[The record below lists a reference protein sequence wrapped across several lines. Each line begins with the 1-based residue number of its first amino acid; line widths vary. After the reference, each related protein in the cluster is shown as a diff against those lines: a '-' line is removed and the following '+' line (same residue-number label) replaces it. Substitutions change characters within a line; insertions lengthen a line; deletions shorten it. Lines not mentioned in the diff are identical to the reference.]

1 MLAILRREFSAYFR
15 SPIGYIYLAVFYIF
29 SGFFFF
35 TNNLYSGYS
44 SITGVYSSL
53 FSIIMFLIPILTM
66 RLMSEDKKQKTDQ
79 ALLTAPISL
88 FSLVMGKFLA
98 ALCVFC
104 MGLAVTLVYAFVI
117 AIFTTVSW
125 SVVFGNL
132 IGTIL
137 LATALIAIGMF
148 ISTLTENQVIAAVGG
163 FAVMLFLMLIDNLK
177 NVVTNSLLQ
186 KIVTGVSFYERY
198 TGFVMGKFN
207 YADAVFYLS
216 VAAIFIFLTIRVI
229 ERRRWS

>member
-117 AIFTTVSW
+117 AIFTTVAW

-132 IGTIL
+132 IVTIL

-177 NVVTNSLLQ
+177 NVVTNTLLQ

>member
-35 TNNLYSGYS
+35 TNNLFSGYS

-117 AIFTTVSW
+117 AIFTTVAW

-177 NVVTNSLLQ
+177 NVVTNTLLQ

>member
-88 FSLVMGKFLA
+88 FSLDRK
-98 ALCVFC
+98 
-104 MGLAVTLVYAFVI
+104 
-117 AIFTTVSW
+117 
-125 SVVFGNL
+125 SVV
-132 IGTIL
+132 
-137 LATALIAIGMF
+137 
-148 ISTLTENQVIAAVGG
+148 
-163 FAVMLFLMLIDNLK
+163 
-177 NVVTNSLLQ
+177 
-186 KIVTGVSFYERY
+186 
-198 TGFVMGKFN
+198 
-207 YADAVFYLS
+207 
-216 VAAIFIFLTIRVI
+216 
-229 ERRRWS
+229 

>member
-1 MLAILRREFSAYFR
+1 MLAILKREFSAYFR

-35 TNNLYSGYS
+35 TNNLYTGYS

-66 RLMSEDKKQKTDQ
+66 RLMSEDNRQKTDQ
-79 ALLTAPISL
+79 ALLTAPITL
-88 FSLVMGKFLA
+88 FALVMGKFLA

-104 MGLAVTLVYAFVI
+104 MGLAVTLIYAFVI
-117 AIFTTVSW
+117 AMYTPVAW
-125 SVVFGNL
+125 AVVFGNL

-137 LATALIAIGMF
+137 LAAALIGIGMF
-148 ISTLTENQVIAAVGG
+148 ISSLTENQVIAAVGG
-163 FAVMLFLMLIDNLK
+163 FAVMLFLILIDSLSSI
-177 NVVTNSLLQ
+177 VTNSTLQ
-186 KIVTGVSFYERY
+186 KVVDGISFYDRY

>member
-104 MGLAVTLVYAFVI
+104 MGLAVTPVYAFVI
-117 AIFTTVSW
+117 AIFTTVAW

-177 NVVTNSLLQ
+177 NVVTNTLLQ
-186 KIVTGVSFYERY
+186 KIVTEVSFYERY

>member
-177 NVVTNSLLQ
+177 NVVTNTVLQ